1 MRWLIVVLVVLL
13 LGLQARLWVGEGSL
27 AHKSELDRKLR
38 EQQLENERL
47 QKRNEI
53 LARDVE
59 SLKTNLDAIEEKARQ
74 NLGLIK
80 QDEVFYLVTDDDP
93 FAARLPVEGDETP

>member
-38 EQQLENERL
+38 EQQLENKRL

-93 FAARLPVEGDETP
+93 ITARLPVEGDETP

>member
-27 AHKSELDRKLR
+27 AHKSELDRQLR
-38 EQQLENERL
+38 EQRAENERL
-47 QKRNEI
+47 RRRNEI
-53 LARDVE
+53 LARDVK
-59 SLKTNLDAIEEKARQ
+59 SLKTNFDAIEEKARQ

-80 QDEVFYLVTDDDP
+80 QNEVFYLVTDDH
-93 FAARLPVEGDETP
+93 PVEAEPSTEGEETP

>member
-27 AHKSELDRKLR
+27 AHKSELDRQLR

-80 QDEVFYLVTDDDP
+80 QDEVFYLVTDDQP
-93 FAARLPVEGDETP
+93 IHTEQPAEGDETP

>member
-1 MRWLIVVLVVLL
+1 MRWLIVVLVILL

-47 QKRNEI
+47 QKRNET

-93 FAARLPVEGDETP
+93 IAARLPVEGDETP

>member
-1 MRWLIVVLVVLL
+1 MRWLIVVLVILL

-93 FAARLPVEGDETP
+93 ITARLPVEGDETP

>member
-1 MRWLIVVLVVLL
+1 MRWLIVVLVILL

-47 QKRNEI
+47 QKRNVI

-93 FAARLPVEGDETP
+93 ITARLPVEGDETP

>member
-1 MRWLIVVLVVLL
+1 MRWLIVVLVILL

>member
-47 QKRNEI
+47 QKRNET

-93 FAARLPVEGDETP
+93 ITARLPVEGDETP

>member
-93 FAARLPVEGDETP
+93 ITARLPVEGDETP

>member
-1 MRWLIVVLVVLL
+1 MRWLIVVLVILL

-93 FAARLPVEGDETP
+93 ITTRLPVEGDETP

>member
-1 MRWLIVVLVVLL
+1 MRWLIVVLVILL

-93 FAARLPVEGDETP
+93 ITARLPEEGDETP

>member
-93 FAARLPVEGDETP
+93 IAARLPAEGDETP